1 MIAFLKGI
9 FVYKTPTVVHVD
21 VNGVGYEVQISLTT
35 YSHIEALPSG
45 MLHTYLHVRE
55 DAQVLYGFFE
65 PKEKEMF
72 TQLLGVNGIG
82 AGTARVMLSSMKAEE
97 IARAIVQGN
106 VKMLESIKGIGRKT
120 AERVV
125 LELRDKLGK
134 QSLEAN
140 ISPLVNNTLESDA
153 LNALLA
159 LGIARPAAEQVIKK
173 VLLSSPSLT
182 KAEDIIK
189 QALKTL

>member
-97 IARAIVQGN
+97 IAPPSYRA
-106 VKMLESIKGIGRKT
+106 MLKCW
-120 AERVV
+120 
-125 LELRDKLGK
+125 
-134 QSLEAN
+134 
-140 ISPLVNNTLESDA
+140 
-153 LNALLA
+153 
-159 LGIARPAAEQVIKK
+159 
-173 VLLSSPSLT
+173 
-182 KAEDIIK
+182 KA
-189 QALKTL
+189 